1 MLSAIIIGISTFT
14 SILWSIVFL
23 LPQYFDYVLY
33 HISGNMLNSFIP
45 SIKTYSYSSNEEPNG
60 WIVGW
65 TDGFYIGYLSCSTG
79 NGPHGPMKNLYIFTS
94 KKFYN
99 TYISKNGNG
108 NDNCNDNGNGNDNG
122 NENVYVNEKQNKNK
136 LLSHE
141 KKTITLY
148 IREGSYYNLSYLPNN
163 YKAPK
168 KLFPPRFKQT
178 LIINEILDIYD
189 IDTHPYVR
197 VLLCSKPGFGKS
209 ILAIHLCYELLN
221 IYEKVSFVTTW
232 SPTDPNDSFV
242 RMYNKIKPSIKA
254 PLVILLDE
262 IDIIVKNMIE
272 GKIKISDASPLPIE
286 IMDKKGWNNFFDA
299 FDIEIY
305 KYVIIIMTSNKHT
318 SYFNDLDPSLLRE
331 GRIDIVKDCDENI

>member
-1 MLSAIIIGISTFT
+1 MLSTIIIGISTFT

-23 LPQYFDYVLY
+23 LPRYFDYVLY

-65 TDGFYIGYLSCSTG
+65 TDGFYIGFLSCSSG

-99 TYISKNGNG
+99 TYISKNGDSLLDG
-108 NDNCNDNGNGNDNG
+108 
-122 NENVYVNEKQNKNK
+122 EKKNKNK
-136 LLSHE
+136 LLSNE
-141 KKTITLY
+141 KKTITLF

-168 KLFPPRFKQT
+168 KLFPPRFTQS
-178 LIINEILDIYD
+178 LIINEIMNMYD
-189 IDTHPYVR
+189 LDTHPYVR

-221 IYEKVSFVTTW
+221 RYDKVSFVTTW
-232 SPTDPNDSFV
+232 SPTDPNDSFI
-242 RMYNKIKPSIKA
+242 RMYNKIKPSVKA

-262 IDIIVKNMIE
+262 IDIMVTTMLE
-272 GKIKISDASPLPIE
+272 GKIILSDASPMPIE
-286 IMDKKGWNNFFDA
+286 IMNKKGWNTFFDS

-305 KYVIIIMTSNKHT
+305 KYVIVIMTSNKHT
-318 SYFNDLDPSLLRE
+318 SYFNNLDPSLLRE
-331 GRIDIVKDCDENI
+331 GRIDIVKDCDEN